1 MGSELIQNA
10 LDHSSDFRVLA
21 CVTTSV
27 ELEHKLRTSRPDVVL
42 TAFRLAD
49 DAAHPTIAVIQKI
62 SSITRVVALT
72 LSTEDE
78 VVLQVFRAGAKGLLL
93 RSRTG
98 LESLRKCLR
107 AVHAGQIWADSRQ
120 LNLILDAFARPAP
133 FRVVNMM
140 GKPLLSRREEELVQ
154 LLGEGLS
161 NREIAQHMKISEHT
175 VKNYLCRVFDKLGVS
190 SRMEVLLYA
199 MGASV
204 RQPLMVPDLQQQ
216 QAS

>member
-1 MGSELIQNA
+1 
-10 LDHSSDFRVLA
+10 
-21 CVTTSV
+21 
-27 ELEHKLRTSRPDVVL
+27 
-42 TAFRLAD
+42 
-49 DAAHPTIAVIQKI
+49 
-62 SSITRVVALT
+62 
-72 LSTEDE
+72 
-78 VVLQVFRAGAKGLLL
+78 
-93 RSRTG
+93 
-98 LESLRKCLR
+98 LR